1 MATTSI
7 LIVKGYREELVDA
20 LEKRGIKNNS
30 RPILENPGA
39 ILIHDNSYTLWKSV
53 EDAEEILKK
62 LQEITGEKHL
72 METITVEE
80 ALQLW
85 LQ

>member
-1 MATTSI
+1 MVTTSI

-20 LEKRGIKNNS
+20 LEKRGLKNNA
-30 RPILENPGA
+30 RPIIENPGA
-39 ILIHDNSYTLWKSV
+39 ILIHDNSYALWKSV

-62 LQEITGEKHL
+62 LREITGREYL
-72 METITVEE
+72 TQTITVEE

-85 LQ
+85 PQ